1 MKFFRIRHSIVW
13 LLVFL
18 CSHICAQ
25 DELNPVAD
33 PAAVV
38 VSGNARFTVL
48 TSKMIRIE
56 YSSTGQFED
65 RATFAIV
72 NRRLPVPS
80 YPILPRSPTV
90 IFIFVR
96 LMLHSGIR

>member
-1 MKFFRIRHSIVW
+1 MKIKYFRHYFLW
-13 LLVFL
+13 LLLIV
-18 CSHICAQ
+18 CSHIHAQ
-25 DELNPVAD
+25 DQLNPVAD

-38 VSGNARFTVL
+38 ESGNARFTVL

-56 YSSTGQFED
+56 YSSTRQFED

-80 YPILPRSPTV
+80 FSTEEADGYLYI
-90 IFIFVR
+90 VR
-96 LMLHSGIR
+96 LMLPCAIR